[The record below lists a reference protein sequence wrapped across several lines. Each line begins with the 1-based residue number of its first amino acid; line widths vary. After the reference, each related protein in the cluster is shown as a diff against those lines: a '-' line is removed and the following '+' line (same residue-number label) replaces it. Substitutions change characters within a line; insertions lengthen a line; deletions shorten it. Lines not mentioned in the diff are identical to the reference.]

1 MVSCINTV
9 FFTHLPLSESLQPS
23 GIELYM
29 RLLVSLLIVVI
40 GYMSSRLAQRRIE
53 ADFLKNDAQ
62 LHHIIETSLDGFW
75 IIDQQGGFLEVND
88 AYCLMIGYQREEL
101 LNMNIIDV
109 EAMESPEVAIRHIEQ
124 IIKTGADRFE
134 TKHRRKDGYV
144 LDIEVSASYGQ
155 DGQFYCF
162 LHDVTRR
169 KRSEVELK
177 DSEFRWKFAIEGT
190 GDGVWDWDIET
201 NQAKYSTRW
210 KEMLGYSE
218 SDTFPTCQE
227 WLRRIHPDDQAQ
239 VTEMM
244 RAYLAGEAPAYVVE
258 YRLRCKDD
266 HYKWL
271 LGRGM
276 VVQYGENGKP
286 LRMIGTHVDLTER
299 KAAEEE
305 LYLQKEYLKAI
316 FDSEPE
322 CVNVLAPDGAL
333 LDINAAGLRMLQVDN
348 VEDAQKAGLLS
359 FIERSHQPAFL
370 ALHKSVMEGNS
381 GVLEFPVNGKR
392 GGKRWLEIH
401 ATPLRDKQGQVVS
414 FLGVTRNITEHK
426 LFQYELE
433 QQARFDYLTGVNTRG
448 YFMQQAEMELA
459 RAIRYGHNLSLFM
472 LDIDYFKKINDS
484 HGHKAGD
491 MVLKELAVVCKQIL
505 REVDIIGR
513 IGGEEFAILLP
524 ETNLDEGAEVAE
536 RLRSAIEQAEVQ
548 VESGLSLRFKVS
560 IGLTSILSMDESLDV
575 LLVQADKALYVAKDS
590 GRNQVHV
597 AM

>member
-1 MVSCINTV
+1 
-9 FFTHLPLSESLQPS
+9 
-23 GIELYM
+23 M